1 MIEIHFIRA
10 NKGDSFLIKH
20 KNASILIDG
29 GTRGVYRTELKKK
42 LNELTKIDLVVVTHI
57 DDDHIGGIINLFK
70 DDRNNSKVKKVFFN
84 SGSSL
89 ENNLIEEREINIDEI
104 CEEKSFKQ
112 GETLE
117 KKLLQL
123 GIWKREEIILG
134 TQKIEIEEVEIE
146 VLSPLKKDLE
156 VLSNNWDIEKE
167 KYINEIKNK
176 ELKSGKLI
184 TKYKDID
191 ELINYSEDTSIT
203 AINKTS
209 IVLLITIE
217 EKKMLFTGDT
227 SEENLKEALIKLGYS
242 KENPIKLDLFK
253 LPHHGSK
260 NNMSKELIEMIDC
273 KMYLVSTN
281 GKSHGHPDKEVL
293 AKIIDFNKDKNIEI
307 VFNYSVF
314 DNIFS
319 DKDKEKYSKF
329 ECKEKQIIQ
338 L

>member
-1 MIEIHFIRA
+1 NI
-10 NKGDSFLIKH
+10 
-20 KNASILIDG
+20 
-29 GTRGVYRTELKKK
+29 
-42 LNELTKIDLVVVTHI
+42 
-57 DDDHIGGIINLFK
+57 
-70 DDRNNSKVKKVFFN
+70 
-84 SGSSL
+84 
-89 ENNLIEEREINIDEI
+89 IEEREINIDEI

-134 TQKIEIEEVEIE
+134 TQKIEIEEIEIE

-156 VLSNNWDIEKE
+156 VLSNNWDIERK
-167 KYINEIKNK
+167 KYINEIKNE

-191 ELINYSEDTSIT
+191 ELINYSEDMNIT

-209 IVLLITIE
+209 IVLLITIKG
-217 EKKMLFTGDT
+217 KKMLFTGDT

-281 GKSHGHPDKEVL
+281 GKSHGHPDKEIL

-319 DKDKEKYSKF
+319 DKDKEKYRKF